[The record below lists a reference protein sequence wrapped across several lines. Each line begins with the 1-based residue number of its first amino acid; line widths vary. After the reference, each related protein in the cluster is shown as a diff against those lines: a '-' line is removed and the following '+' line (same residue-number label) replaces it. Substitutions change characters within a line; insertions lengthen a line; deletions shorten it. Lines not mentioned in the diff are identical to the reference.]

1 MLTYIVWRK
10 RSPNVARPYVSPLG
24 MVGAWVGFIISII
37 ALAATVA
44 LEDNRPGV
52 VGTAIFVGAMFLYYF
67 FYSRHRLVAN
77 SPEEAIALMREAETE
92 II

>member
-1 MLTYIVWRK
+1 MERPY
-10 RSPNVARPYVSPLG
+10 RSPVGLP
-24 MVGAWVGFIISII
+24 GAWVGFIISLI

-52 VGTAIFVGAMFLYYF
+52 VGTGIFVGAMFAYYW

-77 SPEEAIALMREAETE
+77 SPEEAIALVREAEAE
-92 II
+92 IV